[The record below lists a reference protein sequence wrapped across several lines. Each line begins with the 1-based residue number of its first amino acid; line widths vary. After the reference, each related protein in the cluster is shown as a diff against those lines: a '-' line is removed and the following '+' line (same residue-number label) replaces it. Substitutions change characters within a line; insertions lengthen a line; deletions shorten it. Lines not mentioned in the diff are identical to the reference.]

1 MSELEYRYYTV
12 WDPLLRGLHW
22 WNALTLLALVA
33 LGTAGLFL
41 GDALEE
47 PLYDTLTYTH
57 ALLGY
62 LFGAGLL
69 ARLLWLFVGPREARL
84 GDLLPI
90 GRSGRNLFFA
100 TIRYYFSLLR
110 GTPPIYKAHNTFAG
124 VIYVAFFVVA
134 SIQVFSGVTMHN
146 SVDEAG
152 GQEAVYSPAE
162 IELALPEYDEEETSR
177 HTQNDDNNNG
187 HREHDHGDSGSKDTM
202 ETKGE
207 AEPPAAE
214 EQTFQPTPAV
224 TSHGSHSHDEGE
236 ETILEELHE
245 FGYWFIMFFVLAH
258 VFAVFVHE
266 LVEPRGL
273 ISAMVHGRK
282 TFTKEEWR
290 ELDK

>member
-41 GDALEE
+41 GDALEG
-47 PLYDTLTYTH
+47 PLHDTLTYTH
-57 ALLGY
+57 ALFGY

-84 GDLLPI
+84 GDLLPM
-90 GRSGRNLFFA
+90 GHTGRNLFFA
-100 TIRYYFSLLR
+100 TIRYYLSLLR
-110 GTPPIYKAHNTFAG
+110 GTPPIYKGHNTFAG

-162 IELALPEYDEEETSR
+162 PELALPEYDDEETSR
-177 HTQNDDNNNG
+177 PTQNDDNNNG
-187 HREHDHGDSGSKDTM
+187 HREHDHG
-202 ETKGE
+202 
-207 AEPPAAE
+207 
-214 EQTFQPTPAV
+214 
-224 TSHGSHSHDEGE
+224 E

-245 FGYWFIMFFVLAH
+245 LGYWFIMFFVLAH

-290 ELDK
+290 ELHK